1 MLDALAQL
9 GHLHA
14 FTVRLS
20 ARLPSESNQP
30 PYDARRHAL
39 HRRVEHEAV
48 EVVQEHVEYAKGDQL
63 PSPRG
68 NLGEVNASVPISPPE
83 VLAALGVSFRLHE
96 HPDVVVPVEVCAALG
111 VPLERTVKT
120 LAFVTPEDRL
130 LLAALPGHAR
140 LRYGALARAAGLRRA
155 DLSPADA
162 GRLARA
168 GMQPGGVC
176 PVSADRAA
184 VVVFD
189 ETVSRLGHVHCGS
202 GRADSSIEIEA
213 VQLLA
218 AVPAARTAQIAG
230 LPADEPA

>member
-1 MLDALAQL
+1 MNDPA
-9 GHLHA
+9 
-14 FTVRLS
+14 
-20 ARLPSESNQP
+20 
-30 PYDARRHAL
+30 
-39 HRRVEHEAV
+39 
-48 EVVQEHVEYAKGDQL
+48 
-63 PSPRG
+63 
-68 NLGEVNASVPISPPE
+68 PIGPPE

-96 HPDVVVPVEVCAALG
+96 HPDVAGPLEVCAALG

-140 LRYGALARAAGLRRA
+140 LRYGALARAAGVRRG

-168 GMQPGGVC
+168 GMRPGGVS

-189 ETVSRLGHVHCGS
+189 ESVGSLGRVHCGS
-202 GRADSSIEIEA
+202 GRPDSSIEIEVA
-213 VQLLA
+213 ELIA
-218 AVPAARTAQIAG
+218 AVPTAATAPIAD
-230 LPADEPA
+230 LPADEPACRAVE